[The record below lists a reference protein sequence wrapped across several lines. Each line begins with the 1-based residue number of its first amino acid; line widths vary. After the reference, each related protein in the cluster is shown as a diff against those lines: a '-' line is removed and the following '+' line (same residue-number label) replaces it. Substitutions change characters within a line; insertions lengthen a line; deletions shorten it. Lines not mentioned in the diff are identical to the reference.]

1 MKIKLPILSL
11 ALLCGMATANATL
24 YQFTNALGDGDTS
37 NVANYVVLNEGQ
49 HNFVW
54 NLAVIFPENYKGE
67 KIPEI
72 TQISTDGTPTYHNVF
87 TKINTYKAA
96 TTLPTASDTILYSSY
111 HLAEAEAD
119 GTPVLKDNGT
129 QKYTELPAYSN
140 RVAKFKN
147 TMTVGNFYQRGLQN
161 IKLGSSDSTD
171 EKFTLTVKE
180 YAQGYT
186 GACSIKKDANVAQ
199 TYFEI
204 KTTSDFESHGGSLS
218 VGDAGTENYID
229 KLSVGGMFNLV
240 GNTVVNSYIKEI
252 DVAGN
257 FILQKAAKLNI
268 FFAENLL
275 TATDA
280 IITIGGDFNL
290 ADGSTIQNINLDF
303 SALDFSEVKAGDKF
317 DLISATTI
325 TGFDTTDTSVNFT
338 YDGVSASLEPEYG
351 SELVWNGNT
360 LQLVITGEIPEPST
374 IALIFG
380 AIAVAF
386 VAIRRRK

>member
-1 MKIKLPILSL
+1 
-11 ALLCGMATANATL
+11 MATANATL
-24 YQFTNALGDGDTS
+24 YQFTNALGDGDAS
-37 NVANYVVLNEGQ
+37 NVDNYLVLNEGK

-67 KIPEI
+67 KIPE
-72 TQISTDGTPTYHNVF
+72 TGKGVYDR
-87 TKINTYKAA
+87 INTYKRA

-111 HLAEAEAD
+111 NLAEAEAD
-119 GTPVLKDNGT
+119 GTPVLNDNGT
-129 QKYTELPAYSN
+129 QKYTELPTYSN

-204 KTTSDFESHGGSLS
+204 EATSDFESHGGSLT

-240 GNTVVNSYIKEI
+240 GSTVVNSYIKEI

-257 FILQKAAKLNI
+257 FIVQKAAKLNI

-338 YDGVSASLEPEYG
+338 YDGILASLEPELG
-351 SELVWNGNT
+351 AELVWNNDNV

-374 IALIFG
+374 VALIFG
-380 AIAVAF
+380 AVAVAF
-386 VAIRRRK
+386 VAIRRRR